1 LVGIGAIKMADVDK
15 YILWV
20 GSAIVFIT
28 LAVTF
33 FLNDL
38 NFYVILL
45 FGVGVILVLG
55 ILTRYS
61 ECGNKEDERLKK
73 IAAFSMMNSWT
84 SIFMLLAMLL
94 VLSTMNI
101 FTELSTIQIMC
112 LVMFMMLLVYYGW
125 YVYYGFKGDVDQKPA
140 K

>member
-1 LVGIGAIKMADVDK
+1 MSEVDK
-15 YILWV
+15 YILWA

-28 LAVTF
+28 LALTF

-38 NFYVILL
+38 NFYVILV
-45 FGVGVILVLG
+45 FAIGVILVLG
-55 ILTRYS
+55 ILTRFS

-73 IAAFSMMNSWT
+73 IAAYSMMNSWT

-94 VLSTMNI
+94 VLSTVNLL
-101 FTELSTIQIMC
+101 TELSTIQIMC
-112 LVMFMMLLVYYGW
+112 LVMFMMLVVYYGW
-125 YVYYGFKGDVDQKPA
+125 YVYYGFKGDVEQKPA

>member
-1 LVGIGAIKMADVDK
+1 MADVDK

-38 NFYVILL
+38 NFYVILV

-55 ILTRYS
+55 ILTRFS
-61 ECGNKEDERLKK
+61 ECGNTEDERLKK
-73 IAAFSMMNSWT
+73 IAAYSMMNSWT

-94 VLSTMNI
+94 VLSTVNLL
-101 FTELSTIQIMC
+101 TELSTIQIMC
-112 LVMFMMLLVYYGW
+112 LVMFMMLVVYYGW
-125 YVYYGFKGDVDQKPA
+125 YVYYGFKGDVEQKPA

>member
-1 LVGIGAIKMADVDK
+1 MADVDK

-28 LAVTF
+28 LALTF

-38 NFYVILL
+38 NFYVILV
-45 FGVGVILVLG
+45 FAIGVILVLG

-125 YVYYGFKGDVDQKPA
+125 YVYYGFKGDVEQKPA